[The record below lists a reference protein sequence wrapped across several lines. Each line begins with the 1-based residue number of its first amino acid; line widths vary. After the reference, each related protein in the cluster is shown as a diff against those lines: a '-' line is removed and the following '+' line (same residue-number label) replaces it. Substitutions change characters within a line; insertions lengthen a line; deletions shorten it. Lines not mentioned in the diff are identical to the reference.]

1 MNVKKQFKN
10 HMRPIL
16 NVDDCYD
23 RVSRRIDFNEESD
36 VIKKFHELSEKLID
50 YDSFYKSYEKSL
62 ELDKERKNKQE

>member
-1 MNVKKQFKN
+1 MYNIGN
-10 HMRPIL
+10 
-16 NVDDCYD
+16 
-23 RVSRRIDFNEESD
+23 FNEESD